1 MSQNLN
7 TMSGLF
13 KEIYADSLTDLFNL
27 SPITFNKKG
36 KITTVSYKK
45 SYNPFLRL
53 VTSPN
58 NIEKSPVDLFEW
70 KD

>member
-27 SPITFNKKG
+27 SPIILNKKG
-36 KITTVSYKK
+36 KITTISYKK
-45 SYNPFLRL
+45 QYNHFLKL
-53 VTSPN
+53 LTSSN
-58 NIEKSPVDLFEW
+58 NIETSSVDLFEW

>member
-27 SPITFNKKG
+27 SPIILNKKG
-36 KITTVSYKK
+36 KITTISYKK
-45 SYNPFLRL
+45 QYNPFLKL
-53 VTSPN
+53 LTSSN
-58 NIEKSPVDLFEW
+58 NIETSSVDLFEW